1 MKKKLCLLLT
11 VVMLFSCLSI
21 SATAYDYQ
29 TSAFWNV
36 ELIANHEAY
45 IGTNVKDVQ
54 CYVRVNGTSSSTDT
68 IGMYITNNVIFTN
81 QPNLTRSNNNT
92 YIPGTSSG
100 NAAYANAAISDWG
113 SSAEYST
120 SYSSFYFENQTLG
133 ITQSPS
139 YMY

>member
-54 CYVRVNGTSSSTDT
+54 CYVRVICT
-68 IGMYITNNVIFTN
+68 
-81 QPNLTRSNNNT
+81 
-92 YIPGTSSG
+92 
-100 NAAYANAAISDWG
+100 
-113 SSAEYST
+113 
-120 SYSSFYFENQTLG
+120 
-133 ITQSPS
+133 
-139 YMY
+139 